1 MKHLTIPKLLCS
13 SVNRISKYDSFY
25 LFHLGSDHIR
35 DKDGLWSVLV
45 WLSILAVRMQGVE
58 EIVRDH
64 WAKMGRNYF
73 CRWAKHKTAS
83 SQATISS
90 QASFLSSVFINLGTF
105 QDISLCILTVPAL
118 SKTFPMRQSTVG
130 RISLM
135 PGLFLPFPYMLPIF
149 TIFNSTCRCHVGALQ
164 IVPKPWFISVGTIR
178 LCL

>member
-1 MKHLTIPKLLCS
+1 MFFLYFWSNKCTFGEHMKNLTSLNFCAVVSIE
-13 SVNRISKYDSFY
+13 YDLFY
-25 LFHLGSDHIR
+25 LFLLGSDHIR

-83 SQATISS
+83 SQA
-90 QASFLSSVFINLGTF
+90 SFLSSVFINLGAF

-118 SKTFPMRQSTVG
+118 SKTFLMRG

-135 PGLFLPFPYMLPIF
+135 PGLFLPFTYMLPIF
-149 TIFNSTCRCHVGALQ
+149 TIFNSTCRCP
-164 IVPKPWFISVGTIR
+164 IY
-178 LCL
+178 